1 MCICMCNCLH
11 LQFIETKYSGLP
23 PKQGT
28 FSLSFNRK
36 RVVTFRPNKK
46 TSLSHLYSL
55 CSFCTAFYFAELSN
69 TIKQNLLNKETTAQI
84 SNSMVEIY
92 CVYLEV
98 IFTLGVSIWPL
109 PVSLTLLENS
119 MDRNVKTFPDHLY
132 QELFNVKVWCCLK
145 NFLQHFFKM
154 LLKIVNT
161 SLNIYF
167 QITFYKK
174 VTSFGKTTNVLAL
187 LYFQQ

>member
-1 MCICMCNCLH
+1 
-11 LQFIETKYSGLP
+11 
-23 PKQGT
+23 
-28 FSLSFNRK
+28 
-36 RVVTFRPNKK
+36 
-46 TSLSHLYSL
+46 
-55 CSFCTAFYFAELSN
+55 
-69 TIKQNLLNKETTAQI
+69 
-84 SNSMVEIY
+84 MVEIY

-174 VTSFGKTTNVLAL
+174 VTPSGKTTNVLAL
-187 LYFQQ
+187 LYFQQWQSYAVNDQEFFTVKTLKVYRLFPHGTRFSVDVIRIWFLNIIKKGLWKVNYYCNHPITL